1 MAIGNVG
8 TYATLQPVQGDPI
21 GKALNLV
28 EQNAFKYRE
37 EEAAKAKLAKE
48 GEEKRLQDIDEM
60 KVDFNFDASGYNGV
74 DGPIYG
80 IALKGRE
87 DVAALQTKMIENP
100 NMSQVEKAN
109 IKQRIQKYDQTF
121 KYLKQFAPMLKTR
134 MDEVTKGI
142 KEGKY
147 FDGDIKKL
155 EKELGQFES
164 GNYELFIGKNN
175 DPTVVIYDTNEK
187 GERVGVLKQTPLG
200 NFINSLTPRKNFDYN
215 AFMKGSTEG
224 IKATTV
230 SRQTGSNIT
239 EKQQITPDIV
249 RSANSAAEYI
259 MSDPDT
265 RSIMEEQF
273 GIEGDALKQKVV
285 NDFLARIETKDLQK
299 LDTGFLNYARGVQ
312 KDEKDKTTYGVVE
325 TPPEFVE
332 AKVTPRKGYKT
343 VSVTGSKPIP
353 AIKYNST
360 KTNRQTGK
368 TEQSEEIINLA
379 TLDAYTVVTKP
390 DGERSVSAIV
400 SYPDIK
406 TSKYSAKQQ
415 MIISKANAGKS
426 LSEDEELELESM
438 TKGAEYKKKVIPLS
452 EKDAFKYA
460 QQMGFENV
468 NQMKNAAGSDEEET
482 EQTGKWSN
490 K

>member
-21 GKALNLV
+21 GKALDTV

-60 KVDFNFDASGYNGV
+60 KVDFNFDVSGYNGV

-87 DVAALQTKMIENP
+87 DVADLQTKMIENP

-121 KYLKQFAPMLKTR
+121 KYLKQFAPMLKTH

-273 GIEGDALKQKVV
+273 GTEGDALKQKVV

-312 KDEKDKTTYGVVE
+312 KDQEEQATFGVVE
-325 TPPEFVE
+325 TPPEFASSGVKS
-332 AKVTPRKGYKT
+332 AKGYKT
-343 VSVTGSKPIP
+343 VSVTGSKPLTRVGD
-353 AIKYNST
+353 Y
-360 KTNRQTGK
+360 
-368 TEQSEEIINLA
+368 NLA
-379 TLDAYTVVTKP
+379 TLDAYTVEKMP
-390 DGERSVSAIV
+390 NGQRSVTAVIN
-400 SYPDIK
+400 YPIIK
-406 TSKYSAKQQ
+406 TSTLSAEEQLTFK
-415 MIISKANAGKS
+415 KANSGQK
-426 LSEDEELELESM
+426 LNEDEQLTLDKI
-438 TKGAEYKKKVIPLS
+438 TKGAEYGKKVVRLTEKEAYKFAKQMGLPDVNAM
-452 EKDAFKYA
+452 KDATYVGGEDA
-460 QQMGFENV
+460 QKQSTTIQFDAKGNIIE
-468 NQMKNAAGSDEEET
+468 
-482 EQTGKWSN
+482 
-490 K
+490 